1 MYKNNKRDWIS
12 GTRGTKVNLLKRKTL
27 IKVLLTN
34 IVIVLLFIIIFV
46 VVIKMQNKVYS
57 KIVNEKINDII
68 NNVMEKY
75 PEVKEEDI
83 LKIINNR
90 DDSSE
95 NILEKYGYD
104 DELSYI
110 KELRENINKN
120 LINTAVLI
128 GIFGIA
134 SLSIFMRYVL
144 IQEKELKEINEYIKE
159 VNNKNYS
166 LKIEDN
172 KDGELSRLRNEL
184 YKTTV
189 ILREAAENSEEEKE
203 KLSIAIADISHQLK
217 TPLSSIRIML
227 DNISDNP
234 DMPQEI
240 REDFIQD
247 ISKQVE
253 HMSSLVI
260 SLLKTAKFDAG
271 TIKMENEEIDAKKLI
286 DSVINNLAILIEIKE
301 IEVITKIDEKAIF
314 IADYKWQQEALTN
327 ILKNAIEHSQP
338 KSNIYIIVENT
349 SIFLKIKIKDEG
361 QGIEQKDLKH
371 IFERFYKAKNCNED
385 SIGIGL
391 SLAKTI
397 IEQNNGYIKATSEV
411 GKGTSFLSPYRY
423 VIGGDEESRT
433 PVQYSIHKNFYECS
447 LL

>member
-203 KLSIAIADISHQLK
+203 KLSIAIADISH
-217 TPLSSIRIML
+217 
-227 DNISDNP
+227 
-234 DMPQEI
+234 
-240 REDFIQD
+240 
-247 ISKQVE
+247 
-253 HMSSLVI
+253 
-260 SLLKTAKFDAG
+260 
-271 TIKMENEEIDAKKLI
+271 
-286 DSVINNLAILIEIKE
+286 
-301 IEVITKIDEKAIF
+301 
-314 IADYKWQQEALTN
+314 
-327 ILKNAIEHSQP
+327 
-338 KSNIYIIVENT
+338 
-349 SIFLKIKIKDEG
+349 
-361 QGIEQKDLKH
+361 
-371 IFERFYKAKNCNED
+371 
-385 SIGIGL
+385 
-391 SLAKTI
+391 
-397 IEQNNGYIKATSEV
+397 
-411 GKGTSFLSPYRY
+411 
-423 VIGGDEESRT
+423 
-433 PVQYSIHKNFYECS
+433 
-447 LL
+447 

>member
-172 KDGELSRLRNEL
+172 KDGELSRFRNEL

-217 TPLSSIRIML
+217 TPLTSIRIML

-260 SLLKTAKFDAG
+260 SLLKIAKFDAG

-349 SIFLKIKIKDEG
+349 SIFLEIKIKDEG

-411 GKGTSFLSPYRY
+411 GKGTLFEIKY
-423 VIGGDEESRT
+423 I
-433 PVQYSIHKNFYECS
+433 K
-447 LL
+447 

>member
-1 MYKNNKRDWIS
+1 M
-12 GTRGTKVNLLKRKTL
+12 NLLKGKTL

-217 TPLSSIRIML
+217 TPLTSIRIML

-260 SLLKTAKFDAG
+260 SLLKIAKFDAG

-371 IFERFYKAKNCNED
+371 IFERFYRAKNCNED

-411 GKGTSFLSPYRY
+411 GKGTLFEIKY
-423 VIGGDEESRT
+423 I
-433 PVQYSIHKNFYECS
+433 K
-447 LL
+447 

>member
-1 MYKNNKRDWIS
+1 M
-12 GTRGTKVNLLKRKTL
+12 NLLKRKTL

-217 TPLSSIRIML
+217 TPLTSIRIML

-240 REDFIQD
+240 REDFIQG

-260 SLLKTAKFDAG
+260 SLLKIAKFDAG

-371 IFERFYKAKNCNED
+371 IFERFYRAKNCNED

-411 GKGTSFLSPYRY
+411 GKGTLFEIKY
-423 VIGGDEESRT
+423 I
-433 PVQYSIHKNFYECS
+433 K
-447 LL
+447 

>member
-172 KDGELSRLRNEL
+172 KDGKLSRLRNEL

-217 TPLSSIRIML
+217 TPLTSIRIML

-371 IFERFYKAKNCNED
+371 IFERFYRAKNCNED

-411 GKGTSFLSPYRY
+411 GKGTLFEIKY
-423 VIGGDEESRT
+423 I
-433 PVQYSIHKNFYECS
+433 K
-447 LL
+447 

>member
-57 KIVNEKINDII
+57 KIENEKINDII

-217 TPLSSIRIML
+217 TPLTSIRIML

-260 SLLKTAKFDAG
+260 SLLKIAKFDAG
-271 TIKMENEEIDAKKLI
+271 AIKMENEEIDAKKLI

-371 IFERFYKAKNCNED
+371 IFERFYRAKNCNED

-411 GKGTSFLSPYRY
+411 GKGTLFEIKY
-423 VIGGDEESRT
+423 I
-433 PVQYSIHKNFYECS
+433 K
-447 LL
+447 

>member
-189 ILREAAENSEEEKE
+189 ISREAAENSEEEKE

-217 TPLSSIRIML
+217 TPLTSIRIML

-260 SLLKTAKFDAG
+260 SLLKIAKFDAG

-371 IFERFYKAKNCNED
+371 IFERFYRAKNCNED

-411 GKGTSFLSPYRY
+411 GKGTLFEIKY
-423 VIGGDEESRT
+423 I
-433 PVQYSIHKNFYECS
+433 K
-447 LL
+447 

>member
-1 MYKNNKRDWIS
+1 M
-12 GTRGTKVNLLKRKTL
+12 NLLKRKTL

-144 IQEKELKEINEYIKE
+144 IQEKELKEINKYIKE

-217 TPLSSIRIML
+217 TPLTSIRIML

-260 SLLKTAKFDAG
+260 SLLKIAKFDAG
-271 TIKMENEEIDAKKLI
+271 AIKMENEEIDAKKLI

-371 IFERFYKAKNCNED
+371 IFERFYRAKNCNED

-411 GKGTSFLSPYRY
+411 GKGTLFEIKY
-423 VIGGDEESRT
+423 I
-433 PVQYSIHKNFYECS
+433 K
-447 LL
+447 

>member
-144 IQEKELKEINEYIKE
+144 IQEKELKEIKEYIKE

-217 TPLSSIRIML
+217 TPLTSIRIML

-260 SLLKTAKFDAG
+260 SLLKIAKFDAG

-349 SIFLKIKIKDEG
+349 SIFLEIKIKDEG

-411 GKGTSFLSPYRY
+411 GKGTLFEIKY
-423 VIGGDEESRT
+423 I
-433 PVQYSIHKNFYECS
+433 K
-447 LL
+447 

>member
-134 SLSIFMRYVL
+134 SLSIFMRYIL

-217 TPLSSIRIML
+217 TPLTSIRIML

-260 SLLKTAKFDAG
+260 SLLKIAKFDAG

-371 IFERFYKAKNCNED
+371 IFERFYRAKNCNED

-411 GKGTSFLSPYRY
+411 GKGTLFEIKY
-423 VIGGDEESRT
+423 I
-433 PVQYSIHKNFYECS
+433 K
-447 LL
+447 

>member
-1 MYKNNKRDWIS
+1 M
-12 GTRGTKVNLLKRKTL
+12 NLIKKKTL

-203 KLSIAIADISHQLK
+203 KLGIAIADISHQLK
-217 TPLSSIRIML
+217 TPLTSIRIML

-234 DMPQEI
+234 DMLQEI

-361 QGIEQKDLKH
+361 QGIAQKDLKH

-397 IEQNNGYIKATSEV
+397 IEQNNGSIDIKSEL
-411 GKGTSFLSPYRY
+411 GKGTEV
-423 VIGGDEESRT
+423 VIRIPAVKKGTENE
-433 PVQYSIHKNFYECS
+433 
-447 LL
+447 

>member
-217 TPLSSIRIML
+217 TPLTSIRIML

-234 DMPQEI
+234 DMLQEI

-371 IFERFYKAKNCNED
+371 IFERFYRAKNCNED

-411 GKGTSFLSPYRY
+411 GKGTLFEIKY
-423 VIGGDEESRT
+423 I
-433 PVQYSIHKNFYECS
+433 K
-447 LL
+447 

>member
-217 TPLSSIRIML
+217 TPLTSIRIML
-227 DNISDNP
+227 DNFSDNP

-411 GKGTSFLSPYRY
+411 GKGTLFEIKY
-423 VIGGDEESRT
+423 I
-433 PVQYSIHKNFYECS
+433 K
-447 LL
+447 

>member
-46 VVIKMQNKVYS
+46 VVVKMQNKVYS
-57 KIVNEKINDII
+57 KIVNKKINDII

-217 TPLSSIRIML
+217 TPLTSIRIML

-260 SLLKTAKFDAG
+260 SLLKIAKFDAG

-361 QGIEQKDLKH
+361 QGIAQKDLKH

-411 GKGTSFLSPYRY
+411 GKGTLFEIKY
-423 VIGGDEESRT
+423 I
-433 PVQYSIHKNFYECS
+433 K
-447 LL
+447 

>member
-1 MYKNNKRDWIS
+1 M
-12 GTRGTKVNLLKRKTL
+12 NLLKRKTL

-120 LINTAVLI
+120 LSNTAVLI

-217 TPLSSIRIML
+217 TPLTSIRIML

-260 SLLKTAKFDAG
+260 SLLKIAKFDAG

-411 GKGTSFLSPYRY
+411 GKGTLFEIKY
-423 VIGGDEESRT
+423 I
-433 PVQYSIHKNFYECS
+433 K
-447 LL
+447 

>member
-1 MYKNNKRDWIS
+1 M
-12 GTRGTKVNLLKRKTL
+12 NLLKRKTL

-217 TPLSSIRIML
+217 TPSTSIRIML

-260 SLLKTAKFDAG
+260 SLLKIAKFDAG

-371 IFERFYKAKNCNED
+371 IFERFYRAKNCNED

-411 GKGTSFLSPYRY
+411 GKGTLFEIKY
-423 VIGGDEESRT
+423 I
-433 PVQYSIHKNFYECS
+433 K
-447 LL
+447 

>member
-1 MYKNNKRDWIS
+1 M
-12 GTRGTKVNLLKRKTL
+12 NLLKRKTL

-203 KLSIAIADISHQLK
+203 KLGIAIADISHQLK
-217 TPLSSIRIML
+217 TPLTSIRIIL

-234 DMPQEI
+234 DMLQEI

-260 SLLKTAKFDAG
+260 YLLKIAKFDAG

-361 QGIEQKDLKH
+361 QGIAQKDLKH

-411 GKGTSFLSPYRY
+411 GKGTLFEIKY
-423 VIGGDEESRT
+423 I
-433 PVQYSIHKNFYECS
+433 K
-447 LL
+447 

>member
-1 MYKNNKRDWIS
+1 M
-12 GTRGTKVNLLKRKTL
+12 NLLKRKTL

-120 LINTAVLI
+120 LINMAVLI

-217 TPLSSIRIML
+217 TPLTSIRIML

-260 SLLKTAKFDAG
+260 SLLKIAKFDAG

-371 IFERFYKAKNCNED
+371 IFERFYRAKNCNED

-411 GKGTSFLSPYRY
+411 GKGTLFEIKY
-423 VIGGDEESRT
+423 I
-433 PVQYSIHKNFYECS
+433 K
-447 LL
+447 

>member
-217 TPLSSIRIML
+217 TPLTSIRIML

-234 DMPQEI
+234 DMSQEI

-371 IFERFYKAKNCNED
+371 IFERFYRAKNCNED

-411 GKGTSFLSPYRY
+411 GKGTLFEIKY
-423 VIGGDEESRT
+423 I
-433 PVQYSIHKNFYECS
+433 K
-447 LL
+447 

>member
-12 GTRGTKVNLLKRKTL
+12 GTRGTKVNLLKRETL
-27 IKVLLTN
+27 IKVVLTN

-90 DDSSE
+90 DDSNE

-217 TPLSSIRIML
+217 TPLTSIRIML

-260 SLLKTAKFDAG
+260 SLLKIAKFDAG

-301 IEVITKIDEKAIF
+301 IEVITKIDEKAMF

-349 SIFLKIKIKDEG
+349 SVFLKIKIKDEG

-411 GKGTSFLSPYRY
+411 GKGTLFEIKY
-423 VIGGDEESRT
+423 I
-433 PVQYSIHKNFYECS
+433 K
-447 LL
+447 

>member
-1 MYKNNKRDWIS
+1 M
-12 GTRGTKVNLLKRKTL
+12 NLLKRKTL

-75 PEVKEEDI
+75 PEVREEDI

-217 TPLSSIRIML
+217 TPLTSIRIML

-260 SLLKTAKFDAG
+260 SLLKIAKFDAG

-371 IFERFYKAKNCNED
+371 IFERFYRAKNCNED

-411 GKGTSFLSPYRY
+411 GKGTLFEIKY
-423 VIGGDEESRT
+423 I
-433 PVQYSIHKNFYECS
+433 K
-447 LL
+447 

>member
-1 MYKNNKRDWIS
+1 M
-12 GTRGTKVNLLKRKTL
+12 NLLKRKTL

-217 TPLSSIRIML
+217 TSLTSIRIML

-260 SLLKTAKFDAG
+260 SLLKIAKFDAG

-371 IFERFYKAKNCNED
+371 IFERFYRAKNCNED

-411 GKGTSFLSPYRY
+411 GKGTLFEIKY
-423 VIGGDEESRT
+423 I
-433 PVQYSIHKNFYECS
+433 K
-447 LL
+447 

>member
-1 MYKNNKRDWIS
+1 LYKNNKRDWIS

-217 TPLSSIRIML
+217 MPLTSIRIML

-260 SLLKTAKFDAG
+260 SLLKIAKFDAG

-371 IFERFYKAKNCNED
+371 IFERFYRAKNCNED

-411 GKGTSFLSPYRY
+411 GKGTLFEIKY
-423 VIGGDEESRT
+423 I
-433 PVQYSIHKNFYECS
+433 K
-447 LL
+447 

>member
-1 MYKNNKRDWIS
+1 M
-12 GTRGTKVNLLKRKTL
+12 NLLKRKTL

-75 PEVKEEDI
+75 PEVKEKDI

-104 DELSYI
+104 DEFSYI

-217 TPLSSIRIML
+217 TPLTSIRIML

-260 SLLKTAKFDAG
+260 SLLKIAKFDAG

-371 IFERFYKAKNCNED
+371 IFERFYRAKNCNED

-411 GKGTSFLSPYRY
+411 GKGTLFEIKY
-423 VIGGDEESRT
+423 I
-433 PVQYSIHKNFYECS
+433 K
-447 LL
+447 

>member
-203 KLSIAIADISHQLK
+203 KLGIAIADISHQLK
-217 TPLSSIRIML
+217 TPLTSIRIML

-234 DMPQEI
+234 DMLQEI

-260 SLLKTAKFDAG
+260 SLLKIAKFDAG

-349 SIFLKIKIKDEG
+349 SIFLKIKIKDER
-361 QGIEQKDLKH
+361 QGIAQKDLKH

-411 GKGTSFLSPYRY
+411 GKGTLFEIKY
-423 VIGGDEESRT
+423 I
-433 PVQYSIHKNFYECS
+433 K
-447 LL
+447 

>member
-46 VVIKMQNKVYS
+46 VVVKMQNKVYS

-217 TPLSSIRIML
+217 TPLTSIRIML

-260 SLLKTAKFDAG
+260 SLLKIAKFDAG

-361 QGIEQKDLKH
+361 QEIAQKDLKH

-411 GKGTSFLSPYRY
+411 GKGTLFEIKY
-423 VIGGDEESRT
+423 I
-433 PVQYSIHKNFYECS
+433 K
-447 LL
+447 

>member
-83 LKIINNR
+83 LKIVNNR

-203 KLSIAIADISHQLK
+203 KLGIAIADISHQLK
-217 TPLSSIRIML
+217 TPLTSIRIML

-234 DMPQEI
+234 DMLQEI

-260 SLLKTAKFDAG
+260 SLLKIAKFDAG

-361 QGIEQKDLKH
+361 QGIAQKDLKH

-411 GKGTSFLSPYRY
+411 GKGTLFEIKY
-423 VIGGDEESRT
+423 I
-433 PVQYSIHKNFYECS
+433 K
-447 LL
+447 

>member
-1 MYKNNKRDWIS
+1 M
-12 GTRGTKVNLLKRKTL
+12 NLLKRKTL

-57 KIVNEKINDII
+57 KIKINDII

-217 TPLSSIRIML
+217 TPLTSIRIML

-327 ILKNAIEHSQP
+327 ILKNAIEHSQS

-371 IFERFYKAKNCNED
+371 IFERFYRAKNCNED

-411 GKGTSFLSPYRY
+411 GKGTLFEIKY
-423 VIGGDEESRT
+423 I
-433 PVQYSIHKNFYECS
+433 K
-447 LL
+447 

>member
-1 MYKNNKRDWIS
+1 M
-12 GTRGTKVNLLKRKTL
+12 NLLKRKTL

-217 TPLSSIRIML
+217 TPLTSIRIML

-411 GKGTSFLSPYRY
+411 GKGTLFEIKY
-423 VIGGDEESRT
+423 I
-433 PVQYSIHKNFYECS
+433 K
-447 LL
+447 

>member
-1 MYKNNKRDWIS
+1 M
-12 GTRGTKVNLLKRKTL
+12 NLLKRETL

-203 KLSIAIADISHQLK
+203 KLGIAIADISHQLK
-217 TPLSSIRIML
+217 TPLTSIRIML

-234 DMPQEI
+234 DMLQEI

-260 SLLKTAKFDAG
+260 SLLKIAKFDAG

-361 QGIEQKDLKH
+361 QGIAQKDLKH

-397 IEQNNGYIKATSEV
+397 IEQNNGYIKTTSEV
-411 GKGTSFLSPYRY
+411 GKGTLFEIKY
-423 VIGGDEESRT
+423 I
-433 PVQYSIHKNFYECS
+433 K
-447 LL
+447 

>member
-75 PEVKEEDI
+75 PEVREEDI

-217 TPLSSIRIML
+217 TPLTSIRIML

-260 SLLKTAKFDAG
+260 SLLKIAKFDAG

-349 SIFLKIKIKDEG
+349 SIFLEIKIKDEG

-371 IFERFYKAKNCNED
+371 IFERFYRAKNCNED

-411 GKGTSFLSPYRY
+411 GKGTLFEIKY
-423 VIGGDEESRT
+423 I
-433 PVQYSIHKNFYECS
+433 K
-447 LL
+447 

>member
-159 VNNKNYS
+159 VNNKNNS

-217 TPLSSIRIML
+217 TPLTSIRIML

-260 SLLKTAKFDAG
+260 SLLKIAKFDAG

-411 GKGTSFLSPYRY
+411 GKGTLFEIKY
-423 VIGGDEESRT
+423 I
-433 PVQYSIHKNFYECS
+433 K
-447 LL
+447 

>member
-1 MYKNNKRDWIS
+1 M
-12 GTRGTKVNLLKRKTL
+12 NLLKRKTL

-217 TPLSSIRIML
+217 TPLTSIRIML

-260 SLLKTAKFDAG
+260 SLLKIAKFDAG

-361 QGIEQKDLKH
+361 QGIAQKDLKH

-411 GKGTSFLSPYRY
+411 GKGTLFEIKY
-423 VIGGDEESRT
+423 I
-433 PVQYSIHKNFYECS
+433 K
-447 LL
+447 

>member
-1 MYKNNKRDWIS
+1 M
-12 GTRGTKVNLLKRKTL
+12 NLLKRKTL

-83 LKIINNR
+83 LKIINKR

-217 TPLSSIRIML
+217 TPLTSIRIML

-240 REDFIQD
+240 REEFIQD

-411 GKGTSFLSPYRY
+411 GKGTLFEIKY
-423 VIGGDEESRT
+423 I
-433 PVQYSIHKNFYECS
+433 K
-447 LL
+447 

>member
-1 MYKNNKRDWIS
+1 LYKNNKRDWIS

-217 TPLSSIRIML
+217 TPLTSIRIML

-260 SLLKTAKFDAG
+260 SLLKIAKFDAG

-371 IFERFYKAKNCNED
+371 IFERFYRAKNCNED

-411 GKGTSFLSPYRY
+411 GKGTLFEIKY
-423 VIGGDEESRT
+423 I
-433 PVQYSIHKNFYECS
+433 K
-447 LL
+447 

>member
-1 MYKNNKRDWIS
+1 M
-12 GTRGTKVNLLKRKTL
+12 NLLKRKTL

-203 KLSIAIADISHQLK
+203 KLGIAIADISHQLK
-217 TPLSSIRIML
+217 TPLTSIRIML

-234 DMPQEI
+234 DMLQEI

-260 SLLKTAKFDAG
+260 SLLKIAKFDAG

-361 QGIEQKDLKH
+361 QGIAQKDLKH

-411 GKGTSFLSPYRY
+411 GKGTLFEIKY
-423 VIGGDEESRT
+423 I
-433 PVQYSIHKNFYECS
+433 K
-447 LL
+447 

>member
-1 MYKNNKRDWIS
+1 LYKNNKRDWIS

-217 TPLSSIRIML
+217 TPLTSIRIML

-234 DMPQEI
+234 DMLQEI

-260 SLLKTAKFDAG
+260 SLLKIAKFDAG

-411 GKGTSFLSPYRY
+411 GKGTLFEIKY
-423 VIGGDEESRT
+423 I
-433 PVQYSIHKNFYECS
+433 K
-447 LL
+447 

>member
-1 MYKNNKRDWIS
+1 M
-12 GTRGTKVNLLKRKTL
+12 NLLKRKTL

-134 SLSIFMRYVL
+134 SLSIFMKYVL
-144 IQEKELKEINEYIKE
+144 IQEKEIKEINEYIKE

-217 TPLSSIRIML
+217 TPLTSIRIML

-260 SLLKTAKFDAG
+260 SLLKIAKFDAG

-371 IFERFYKAKNCNED
+371 IFERFYRAKNCNED

-411 GKGTSFLSPYRY
+411 GKGTLFEIKY
-423 VIGGDEESRT
+423 I
-433 PVQYSIHKNFYECS
+433 K
-447 LL
+447 

>member
-1 MYKNNKRDWIS
+1 M
-12 GTRGTKVNLLKRKTL
+12 NLLKRKTL

-120 LINTAVLI
+120 LINTAVFI

-189 ILREAAENSEEEKE
+189 ILGEAAENSEEEKE

-217 TPLSSIRIML
+217 TPLTSIRIML

-260 SLLKTAKFDAG
+260 SLLKIAKFDAG

-371 IFERFYKAKNCNED
+371 IFERFYRAKNCNED

-411 GKGTSFLSPYRY
+411 GKGTLFEIKY
-423 VIGGDEESRT
+423 I
-433 PVQYSIHKNFYECS
+433 K
-447 LL
+447 